1 MLAEDDSSLRRV
13 LSKRRANTE
22 TLRCLAQGG
31 SGISITEEAPGFARP
46 TLSLSTK
53 AKTRRRLEEPETDGN
68 SADVRGRSWQRS
80 RTLNA
85 VAPPRIE
92 GDGMDSRSMH
102 ELDAMKSSIS
112 EVPLFKQCSPKFV
125 EAIAEQVSHRLF
137 TPGVNIITEGEYGD
151 SMYILHRGEVEV
163 LIGDTCVCTLADGA
177 VFGEIAALCKNPV
190 LARRTATIRAITLCD
205 CRVTYRDSLLKIM
218 TRFKGDEDILMKKL
232 EARLTEL
239 QKLGKLPN
247 KKEWWRIEVK
257 AAEPPARAPGACD
270 KLRAT
275 LPAISALTSR
285 LGGLARTPAMR
296 AVSDEPERESATSTP
311 NENGENGE
319 IGENEDRGR
328 EDFPVWALE
337 LACRT
342 SDERTD
348 VSCEGLRPGLAK
360 PPSGK
365 VSRRSSRGSRT
376 SSAGT
381 AKEAPPRPPP
391 KKISL
396 RGSCMTS
403 FASIKA
409 DAKQKKAATS
419 LDGYEYDGA
428 TVSKDSRAAA
438 AQRPALPFRG
448 GANSTRGAADA
459 ADAGHPNAQT
469 MRRDI
474 GTDADKSAIDR
485 QVAERAG

>member
-419 LDGYEYDGA
+419 LDGYEYDGPQSA
-428 TVSKDSRAAA
+428 RTPELQRRSARRFHSAGVRTAPAAPLMP
-438 AQRPALPFRG
+438 R
-448 GANSTRGAADA
+448 
-459 ADAGHPNAQT
+459 
-469 MRRDI
+469 MRDI
-474 GTDADKSAIDR
+474 RTPR
-485 QVAERAG
+485 P